1 VTNGSAPPPLVFYFF
16 HFDLNACVL
25 CLFFIRDVHRG
36 ADDAGVLHAL
46 DTARID
52 EGAPEPRVHP
62 RLTNLPNVPEVTKAR
77 MPGTGDVGR
86 LVAVAASV
94 TRTGAVKLL
103 ERERVYKLCAFFKKK
118 KAFFFFFS
126 RHLR

>member
-1 VTNGSAPPPLVFYFF
+1 MCAVV
-16 HFDLNACVL
+16 C
-25 CLFFIRDVHRG
+25 FFIRAVHRG

-118 KAFFFFFS
+118 KAFFFFFFPPS
-126 RHLR
+126 SVKWIFQ